1 MSSVD
6 AKADVQMLPLRQPR
20 PLTPHERELLDFLL
34 AGPVDSP
41 DLRAQAATAV
51 VAGVCSC
58 GCPSIR
64 LAVDENAPRARLD
77 GPELLT
83 SGGAAIRAVGV
94 VEEGLETGVTLH
106 VVGDVQKG
114 EGVIWE
120 LETWPTSRHGKQR
133 FALPPLDTL
142 RFVSR

>member
-1 MSSVD
+1 MRRPLPPPPQWRRCTPFGHPSGESLRATVSSVD

-77 GPELLT
+77 
-83 SGGAAIRAVGV
+83 
-94 VEEGLETGVTLH
+94 
-106 VVGDVQKG
+106 
-114 EGVIWE
+114 
-120 LETWPTSRHGKQR
+120 
-133 FALPPLDTL
+133 
-142 RFVSR
+142 